1 MGYPQRKVIILDL
14 TNGQVGIKNIKGQ
27 SQEANQYLNIKFMEL
42 QQAIFA
48 LFALTL
54 FLSLLLFFNKWIQE
68 NRQGR
73 GF

>member
-1 MGYPQRKVIILDL
+1 MLPKQNILVL
-14 TNGQVGIKNIKGQ
+14 TKGQGGKKNIKGQ
-27 SQEANQYLNIKFMEL
+27 YQDRNRFIIKIMDL

-48 LFALTL
+48 LFALPL

-68 NRQGR
+68 NRKGR